1 MTTALTHYKYLSN
14 QSLSLPTELLQVGF
28 FRNNKEQNSEIIKHN
43 LSKQHYQLN
52 DLFCDTF
59 VETPLF
65 SMMLVEHQNFYLE
78 ADNTGNEEGI
88 VLSLERGS
96 KLLKQLKMK
105 GKYVISVLEDK
116 VCTFIEK
123 FKGADFYVNEQP
135 IPIFEELFI
144 NPHDNSLR
152 FEFHEEFID
161 YLNERGHALT
171 FIQNSDFVAVKRKN
185 QIPIFLITQSLSG
198 LNQPFFTKKYIT
210 DILGVKGDKNKKLSV
225 AFTKLKEKHVLEYE
239 KEVCYLPGIPVA
251 FSRFNI
257 KNVDTDF
264 VSKMEQDKSQEVRRT
279 TSTPEKSEANQ
290 KNEPEAQPTKITAN
304 LPISDSDNQSDTNVV
319 CFAAFK
325 QKKLIEK
332 GESADMKE
340 LIDFDIDDLDEAW
353 VLGISDEST
362 VAYRTENGALSFC
375 DKSQTPSNVQIFTPE
390 IMSRS
395 KIKRFNFQ

>member
-14 QSLSLPTELLQVGF
+14 QALSLPTELLQVGF
-28 FRNNKEQNSEIIKHN
+28 FRNNQEQNSEIIKHN

-65 SMMLVEHQNFYLE
+65 SMMLVEHQNFYIE
-78 ADNTGNEEGI
+78 PDNAGSEEGT
-88 VLSLERGS
+88 VMSFGKGS
-96 KLLKQLKMK
+96 KLIKQLKLK
-105 GKYVISVLEDK
+105 GNYTLPVIEEKLINFQNKFLFSEFSVDGESIKIFDLIFVD
-116 VCTFIEK
+116 
-123 FKGADFYVNEQP
+123 P
-135 IPIFEELFI
+135 IKKLFGY
-144 NPHDNSLR
+144 
-152 FEFHEEFID
+152 EFSEEFID
-161 YLNERGHALT
+161 YLNERKHSLT
-171 FIQNSDFVAVKRKN
+171 FIQNSDFVAIKR
-185 QIPIFLITQSLSG
+185 QIQVPIFLIIQSLRG

-210 DILGVKGDKNKKLSV
+210 DILGVKGDQNKKLSV
-225 AFTKLKEKHVLEYE
+225 AFKKLKEKHVLEYE
-239 KEVCYLPGIPVA
+239 KEVCILPGLPSA

-264 VSKMEQDKSQEVRRT
+264 VSKMEQDKLQKVSST

-290 KNEPEAQPTKITAN
+290 KNEPEGQPTQVTAN
-304 LPISDSDNQSDTNVV
+304 KPICDTDSQANSNVV

-325 QKKLIEK
+325 QKKLIKE
-332 GESADMKE
+332 GNPVDMKE
-340 LIDFDIDDLDEAW
+340 LIDFDLDELDEAW

>member
-1 MTTALTHYKYLSN
+1 MTKALTHYKYLSN
-14 QSLSLPTELLQVGF
+14 QALSLPTELLQVGF
-28 FRNNKEQNSEIIKHN
+28 FRNNQKQNSEIIKHN
-43 LSKQHYQLN
+43 LSKQRYQLN

-65 SMMLVEHQNFYLE
+65 SMMLVEHQNFYIE
-78 ADNTGNEEGI
+78 PDNAGNEEGI
-88 VLSLERGS
+88 ILSLERGS

-105 GKYVISVLEDK
+105 GKYIISVLEGK
-116 VCTFIEK
+116 VCAFIEK

-171 FIQNSDFVAVKRKN
+171 FIQTSDFVAIKRRI
-185 QIPIFLITQSLSG
+185 QVPIFLIIQSLKG

-210 DILGVKGDKNKKLSV
+210 DILGVKGDQNKKLSV
-225 AFTKLKEKHVLEYE
+225 AFKKLKEKHVLEYE
-239 KEVCYLPGIPVA
+239 KEVCILPGIPSA

-264 VSKMEQDKSQEVRRT
+264 VSKMEQDKLQKVSST
-279 TSTPEKSEANQ
+279 TSTPAKSEANQ
-290 KNEPEAQPTKITAN
+290 KNEPEAQPTQITAN
-304 LPISDSDNQSDTNVV
+304 KPICDTDSQTNNNVV
-319 CFAAFK
+319 CFTAFK
-325 QKKLIEK
+325 QKKLIKE
-332 GESADMKE
+332 GSPDMKE
-340 LIDFDIDDLDEAW
+340 LIDLDLDELDEAW
-353 VLGISDEST
+353 CLGVSDENT
-362 VAYRTENGALSFC
+362 VAYRSVNGALSFC
-375 DKSQTPSNVQIFTPE
+375 DKSQIPSNVQVFTPE

-395 KIKRFNFQ
+395 KIKRFNFQQ